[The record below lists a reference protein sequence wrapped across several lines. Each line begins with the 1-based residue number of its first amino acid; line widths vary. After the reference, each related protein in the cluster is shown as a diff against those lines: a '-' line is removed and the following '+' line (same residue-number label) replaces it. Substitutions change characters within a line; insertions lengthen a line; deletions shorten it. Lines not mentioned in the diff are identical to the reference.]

1 MWRAF
6 NKGYGSTGELGAIL
20 HFLDGRKLSVLGSH
34 VRMGRHVMLTRQ
46 GCFDIR
52 RMLMLVGAGRARQL
66 MGAHVSVLRLASA
79 AHLKKKSLRDIVSF
93 CKCRWAVS
101 GGVDIRVSLSCS
113 TFCCWDG
120 V

>member
-34 VRMGRHVMLTRQ
+34 VRMGRHVMLPRQ
-46 GCFDIR
+46 DCFDIR
-52 RMLMLVGAGRARQL
+52 RMLMLVGAGRGRQL

-79 AHLKKKSLRDIVSF
+79 AHLEIKVYAILCPFVS
-93 CKCRWAVS
+93 A
-101 GGVDIRVSLSCS
+101 
-113 TFCCWDG
+113 DG
-120 V
+120 QSPAE